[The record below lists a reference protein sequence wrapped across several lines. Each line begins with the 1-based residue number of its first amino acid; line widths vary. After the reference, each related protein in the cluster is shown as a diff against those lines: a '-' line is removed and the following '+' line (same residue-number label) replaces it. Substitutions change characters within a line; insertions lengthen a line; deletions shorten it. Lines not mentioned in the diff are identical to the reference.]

1 MRGNGALFGFVPS
14 AAVAAAPLL
23 PGSSLRQ
30 HDGRTS
36 HSRKGNG
43 TRKER
48 RARRVAHSCCFSS
61 ICPPFSALPW
71 LLLSAPAPCQLKDCE
86 SVPVGGPALVV
97 CDRAHNWAKRV
108 RRISCISS
116 HTRTCE
122 QLAAC
127 SSRQTDR
134 QTDRQERTGR
144 AVGRRTA
151 KQNLGLRDA
160 QHGQLGWPTPRAR
173 QTEMEGEGVDAMR
186 QTAVHTNVASVW
198 GECIGVSAPVACS
211 AGLAHPELS

>member
-1 MRGNGALFGFVPS
+1 MNAWEGALFGFVPS

-134 QTDRQERTGR
+134 QTRTHRPWVGGRQNRISGLGTHSTASLAGPHRGR
-144 AVGRRTA
+144 DKRKWRE
-151 KQNLGLRDA
+151 KGLTRC
-160 QHGQLGWPTPRAR
+160 AR
-173 QTEMEGEGVDAMR
+173 QR
-186 QTAVHTNVASVW
+186 
-198 GECIGVSAPVACS
+198 CIRM
-211 AGLAHPELS
+211 